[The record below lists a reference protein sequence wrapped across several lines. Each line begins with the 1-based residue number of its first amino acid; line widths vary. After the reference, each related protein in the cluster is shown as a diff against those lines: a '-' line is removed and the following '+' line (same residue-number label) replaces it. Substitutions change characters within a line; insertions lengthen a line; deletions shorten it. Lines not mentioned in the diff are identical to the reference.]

1 MYVLCIG
8 HGPGSCAHG
17 DAVLGQGRWHVYDS
31 GRHAEAGVVHGQ
43 VVAGVVG
50 DYCGLVEVDL
60 FVSDGWSCIFHGLYL
75 TVYLLLRR
83 VELSLAR

>member
-1 MYVLCIG
+1 MCVCVG

-17 DAVLGQGRWHVYDS
+17 DAVLGQGRRHVYDS

-50 DYCGLVEVDL
+50 HYCGLVEEYLWICGIVDL
-60 FVSDGWSCIFHGLYL
+60 YISGFVYIM
-75 TVYLLLRR
+75 VYRPLRK
-83 VELSLAR
+83 E